1 MVRKLLNK
9 NKSGNLY
16 QSNLNMP
23 RILLAEDD
31 EIMRETL
38 FDRLTNNGWQV
49 DWADDGKKALSL
61 VEQNYYNLVLSDIRM
76 PGIDGTHLLDKILRI
91 SPDTDIIMMTA
102 YGSVE
107 NAVDCLK
114 KGAADY
120 ILKPFDMDDLT
131 IRIKRLLEMQDI
143 KSRFSSLVEQCGPQR
158 SPIIGSSKSIK
169 SLHAMI
175 EQVAAADTTV
185 LITGESGT
193 GKELVAAA
201 IHFNSQRSKGP
212 YIRINCAAIP
222 ESLMESELFGHEKG
236 SFTGADIRKIGKFEA
251 ANGGTILLDE
261 IGEMP
266 LPLQVKL
273 LRVLQEREIER
284 VGGNKTIKVDVR
296 IICSTGK
303 NLAEEARKG
312 SFREDLYYRLQVI
325 PIVIP
330 PLRERKEDIPELCQY
345 FLDEFSRERNE
356 PLKMTEQ
363 TLHSL
368 MEYDYPGNVRELK
381 NIVERISVLAPEPV
395 IEPWHLPADLAGS
408 PEEVS
413 DQSLLNLSAAVA
425 AAERN
430 CILKALRNTGGKRAQ
445 AAELLGIS
453 RKNLWEKLKHHN
465 LSPQ

>member
-1 MVRKLLNK
+1 MVRKLLKK
-9 NKSGNLY
+9 NKSGNFY
-16 QSNLNMP
+16 ESKLNMA

-38 FDRLTNNGWQV
+38 FDRLSNNGWQV
-49 DWADDGKKALSL
+49 DRADDGKKALSL

-76 PGIDGTHLLDKILRI
+76 PGMDGTDLLDKILRI

-107 NAVDCLK
+107 SAVDCLK

-131 IRIKRLLEMQDI
+131 IRIRRLLEMQDI

-158 SPIIGSSKSIK
+158 MPIIGSSKPIK

-175 EQVAAADTTV
+175 EQVAPADTTV

-236 SFTGADIRKIGKFEA
+236 AFTGADIRKIGKFEA

-266 LPLQVKL
+266 LPLQAKL

-312 SFREDLYYRLQVI
+312 NFREDLYYRLQVI

-345 FLDEFSRERNE
+345 FLDEFSREKNE

-381 NIVERISVLAPEPV
+381 NIVERISVLAREPV
-395 IEPWHLPADLAGS
+395 IEPWHLPADFAGS
-408 PEEVS
+408 PEEIS

-425 AAERN
+425 KAERN

>member
-1 MVRKLLNK
+1 MVRKLLDK

-16 QSNLNMP
+16 QSKLNMP

-31 EIMRETL
+31 DIMRETL

-76 PGIDGTHLLDKILRI
+76 PGMDGTLLLDKILRI
-91 SPDTDIIMMTA
+91 SPDTDVIMMTA

-131 IRIKRLLEMQDI
+131 IRVKRLLEMQAI
-143 KSRFSSLVEQCGPQR
+143 KARCSSLEEQYGPQLA
-158 SPIIGSSKSIK
+158 PIIGSGNSIK
-169 SLHAMI
+169 SLLAMI
-175 EQVAAADTTV
+175 DQVAAADTTV

-236 SFTGADIRKIGKFEA
+236 SFTGADARKIGKFEA

-261 IGEMP
+261 IGEMH
-266 LPLQVKL
+266 LGLQAKL

-284 VGGNKTIKVDVR
+284 VGGNRTIKVDVR
-296 IICSTGK
+296 IICSTSK
-303 NLAEEARKG
+303 NLVKETRTG
-312 SFREDLYYRLQVI
+312 NFREDLFYRLQVI
-325 PIVIP
+325 PIEVP
-330 PLRERKEDIPELCQY
+330 PLRERKEDIPELCRY
-345 FLDEFSRERNE
+345 FLDEFSREKNE
-356 PLKMTEQ
+356 PLQMSDQ
-363 TLHSL
+363 TVEVL
-368 MEYDYPGNVRELK
+368 MGYDFPGNVRELK
-381 NIVERISVLAPEPV
+381 NIVERISVLAPEPI
-395 IEPWHLPADLAGS
+395 IEPWHLPADFAGQS
-408 PEEVS
+408 DEEAELS
-413 DQSLLNLSAAVA
+413 SLNLSAAMAVT
-425 AAERN
+425 EKSV
-430 CILKALRNTGGKRAQ
+430 ILKALGMTDGKRTK

-465 LSPQ
+465 LSP

>member
-1 MVRKLLNK
+1 
-9 NKSGNLY
+9 
-16 QSNLNMP
+16 MP

-38 FDRLTNNGWQV
+38 FDRILKNGWQIEG
-49 DWADDGKKALSL
+49 AKDGKEALSL

-76 PGIDGTHLLDKILRI
+76 PGLDGTLLLDKILRI
-91 SPDTDIIMMTA
+91 SPDTDVIMMTA

-131 IRIKRLLEMQDI
+131 IRIKRLLKMQSI
-143 KSRFSSLVEQCGPQR
+143 KARCSSLEEQYGPQR
-158 SPIIGSSKSIK
+158 LPIIGSSNSIK
-169 SLHAMI
+169 SMLTMI
-175 EQVAAADTTV
+175 DQVAAAGTTV

-222 ESLMESELFGHEKG
+222 ENLMESELFGHEKG
-236 SFTGADIRKIGKFEA
+236 SFTGADARKIGKFEA

-266 LPLQVKL
+266 LALQAKL

-284 VGGNKTIKVDVR
+284 VGGNRTIKVDVR
-296 IICSTGK
+296 IICSTSK
-303 NLAEEARKG
+303 NLADEARRG
-312 SFREDLYYRLQVI
+312 NFREDLFYRLQVI
-325 PIVIP
+325 PIVVP
-330 PLRERKEDIPELCQY
+330 TLRERKEDIPELCRY
-345 FLDEFSRERNE
+345 FLDEFSREKNE
-356 PLKMTEQ
+356 PLQMTDQALQ
-363 TLHSL
+363 TL

-381 NIVERISVLAPEPV
+381 NIVERISVLAPEPL
-395 IEPWHLPADLAGS
+395 IQPWHLPPDFAGNS
-408 PEEVS
+408 EEKIE
-413 DQSLLNLSAAVA
+413 QSTLNLSAAVA
-425 AAERN
+425 VTEKVI
-430 CILKALRNTGGKRAQ
+430 ILKALRATGGKRAK

-453 RKNLWEKLKHHN
+453 RKNLWEKLKQHK
-465 LSPQ
+465 LSPE